1 MTEPTENNPFAQ
13 SFDSLETLAETINE
27 VLGCPVTIEDA
38 GHRLLAYSA
47 HDPHTDSARLAT
59 IVGRRV
65 PENVIASL
73 RRDGVIQRLADSLE
87 PIRVPA
93 IDEVGFSGRL
103 AIAIRH
109 KDAVL
114 GYLWLLESGKTLGGR
129 ELALFKQAAR
139 AAADKMVRLQS
150 ARRKSREGLRDFMWM
165 LLHGQFGSEAPI
177 RDKAEQLGLALPA
190 EWHVVVVQAAGA
202 IDERAEQRLLDRV
215 SASRSV
221 RPVLH
226 AVDRA
231 QAILLCAPQLA
242 GADRRAYAREAQA
255 FFARLARGEEDG
267 VPAAV
272 GSSAFGQSYAETP
285 ARHREALAVLQ
296 TKRLF
301 PRETERAFYY
311 PDLGYYRFLPAIA
324 AQSRAEVFR
333 NESLVRLRA
342 YDREHDANLLSTLA
356 TFLAHDSN
364 AKTAAEALHVHSNTL
379 SYRLK
384 RIAEIGGIDLTDMD
398 QKVSLYLALK
408 AERLATDQK
417 G

>member
-1 MTEPTENNPFAQ
+1 MTEPTESKPFAQ

-47 HDPHTDSARLAT
+47 HDPQTDSARLAT

-87 PIRVPA
+87 PIRVPP

-129 ELALFKQAAR
+129 ELELFKQAAR

-150 ARRKSREGLRDFMWM
+150 APRKIREGLRDFMWM
-165 LLHGQFGSEAPI
+165 LLHGQFGSEAAI
-177 RDKAEQLGLALPA
+177 RDKAEQIGLALPA

-202 IDERAEQRLLDRV
+202 IDEREEQRLLDRV
-215 SASRSV
+215 AASRSV
-221 RPVLH
+221 RTVLH

-231 QAILLCAPQLA
+231 QAILLCAPLLA
-242 GADRRAYAREAQA
+242 ETDRRIYAREAAA
-255 FFARLARGEEDG
+255 FFRRLCRGEEDG
-267 VPAAV
+267 FRATV
-272 GSSAFGQSYAETP
+272 GGSAFGQQYAET
-285 ARHREALAVLQ
+285 ASRHREALTVLRM
-296 TKRLF
+296 KRTY
-301 PRETERAFYY
+301 PRETETVFHYS
-311 PDLGYYRFLPAIA
+311 DLGYYRFLPAIA
-324 AQSRAEVFR
+324 AQIGGERFPDEA
-333 NESLVRLRA
+333 LARLRA
-342 YDREHDANLLSTLA
+342 YDREHDANLLSTLE
-356 TFLAHDSN
+356 TFLASDSN
-364 AKTAAEALHVHSNTL
+364 AKTAAEALHVHANTL

-384 RIAEIGGIDLTDMD
+384 RIAEIGGIDLADMD
-398 QKVSLYLALK
+398 QKVSLYLVLK
-408 AERLATDQK
+408 AERWT
-417 G
+417 GG